1 MVMMLVNACAQQ
13 PDIQRR
19 KLMLGDTEV
28 WVELSYYSKPG
39 SITAINIHDDEC
51 TSVEAARDWL
61 MEKGGLLIRVE
72 NAGERLLKFTIGGQE
87 YKIDPNRLYSKEGA
101 AKSLDRFGE
110 VSGEAVEAAFRFG
123 QQLLALVPETTKCLV
138 ALHNNTE
145 GGLSVHTYK
154 AGGDAAMDT
163 KEVLHM
169 PEQDP
174 DDFLLTTDSIMY
186 RRLATAG
193 YNVIWQH
200 NEEVRDDGSMSVYF
214 GKRPEVVYV
223 NCETEH
229 GHVEEAGKML
239 RAIEKVLREN

>member
-1 MVMMLVNACAQQ
+1 
-13 PDIQRR
+13 
-19 KLMLGDTEV
+19 
-28 WVELSYYSKPG
+28 
-39 SITAINIHDDEC
+39 
-51 TSVEAARDWL
+51 
-61 MEKGGLLIRVE
+61 
-72 NAGERLLKFTIGGQE
+72 
-87 YKIDPNRLYSKEGA
+87 
-101 AKSLDRFGE
+101 
-110 VSGEAVEAAFRFG
+110 
-123 QQLLALVPETTKCLV
+123 
-138 ALHNNTE
+138 
-145 GGLSVHTYK
+145 
-154 AGGDAAMDT
+154 MDT